1 MNPTL
6 TQYDTQ
12 NAVHA
17 VDGYF
22 IPRPN
27 EITQAER
34 EKAFAR
40 AKEEALANLELRMA
54 HIQSLTYDQFTHERK

>member
-1 MNPTL
+1 MNI
-6 TQYDTQ
+6 TQYDIM

-22 IPRPN
+22 IPLPH
-27 EITQAER
+27 EITPTEH
-34 EKAFAR
+34 EVAFGR
-40 AKEEALANLELRMA
+40 AKEEAMANLELRMA

>member
-6 TQYDTQ
+6 TQYDIM

-22 IPRPN
+22 IPSPH

-34 EKAFAR
+34 EKAFTR

>member
-6 TQYDTQ
+6 TQYDIM

-22 IPRPN
+22 IPSPH

-34 EKAFAR
+34 EKAFKR

-54 HIQSLTYDQFTHERK
+54 HIYDQFTHERK